1 MTAGVSSPRRATGR
15 PATAAWAYHLD
26 GFVPVAEAT
35 LPVTTQGLH
44 YGTGVFEGIRAHVV
58 PGRAEL
64 AVFRLHDHLA
74 RFERSCRLL
83 RIDLPHGVDEL
94 ASIVVELLSRN
105 GSAQDTYIR
114 PLAYK
119 YRLLPGTPP
128 GVSLRGNS
136 DGLSVIAFALGD
148 YSPAGGVRCA
158 FSSWTR
164 PPARSVPVRAKATGA
179 YLNNALAVDEARAAG
194 YDDAILLNE
203 RGSVAEA
210 STANVFAVRGDEVLT
225 PPPGA
230 DILEG
235 ITRDTAREL
244 AVDLGLAPVE
254 RDLQPAD
261 LLLADEVFLTG
272 TGLGITPVV
281 ELAGRAIGRGE
292 PGPVTTELRRRYQDL
307 VRGGDERREHWLT
320 RVPVP
325 PNA

>member
-1 MTAGVSSPRRATGR
+1 MTAGTAPAERTGSR
-15 PATAAWAYHLD
+15 PVTTAWAYHLD
-26 GFVPVAEAT
+26 GFVPMAQAT

-58 PGRAEL
+58 PDRAEL

-83 RIDLPHGVDEL
+83 RIDLPHDVDEL
-94 ASIVVELLSRN
+94 AGIVVELLSRN
-105 GSAQDTYIR
+105 GVVQDTYIR

-119 YRLLPGTPP
+119 HRLLPGTPP

-136 DGLSVIAFALGD
+136 DGLSVIAFALGA
-148 YSPAGGVRCA
+148 YSPEGGVRCA
-158 FSSWTR
+158 ISSWAR
-164 PPARSVPVRAKATGA
+164 PSARSIPVRAKATGA

-194 YDDAILLNE
+194 YDDAILLND
-203 RGSVAEA
+203 RGRVAEA
-210 STANVFAVRGDEVLT
+210 STANVFAVRGTALVT
-225 PPPGA
+225 PPPDA

-235 ITRDTAREL
+235 ITRDTVRVL
-244 AVDLGLAPVE
+244 AADLGLEHVE

-272 TGLGITPVV
+272 TGLGVTPVV
-281 ELAGRAIGRGE
+281 ELAGRPVGRGE
-292 PGPVTTELRRRYQDL
+292 PGPVTTELRRRYHDL
-307 VRGGDERREHWLT
+307 VRGRDERHEHWLT

-325 PNA
+325 RNA